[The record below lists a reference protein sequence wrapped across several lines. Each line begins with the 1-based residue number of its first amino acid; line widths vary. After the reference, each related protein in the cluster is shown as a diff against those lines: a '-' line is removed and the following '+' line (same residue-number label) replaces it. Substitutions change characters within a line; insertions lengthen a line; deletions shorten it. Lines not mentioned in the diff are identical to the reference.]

1 MILLIVSLALVS
13 MFIFLLMPVVKL
25 PKKIESETKEW
36 ELKKGTTQ
44 WEIYKGTKLYELELW
59 WDKDHLDYMSFY
71 DKYGFY
77 PTPPRKV
84 EKDYPRLLRGA
95 SNHFHIS
102 MDSGSVSFIP
112 KDSADFSR
120 VMILG
125 PSARL
130 IEINNEIEQTEG
142 KLKEIKNQVPD
153 SEFFRDSTDKIWDSI
168 SQFQKEIE
176 ELEKERAEIAETML
190 DGLKKKDLIWNS

>member
-1 MILLIVSLALVS
+1 
-13 MFIFLLMPVVKL
+13 MFIFLLMPVVKF

-36 ELKKGTTQ
+36 ELKKGTLQ

-59 WDKDHLDYMSFY
+59 WDKDHLSYTSFY

-77 PTPPRKV
+77 STPPILFDSTSESGKGL
-84 EKDYPRLLRGA
+84 PSTLRGA
-95 SNHFHIS
+95 SNHFHLS
-102 MDSGSVSFIP
+102 RDSGSISFIP
-112 KDSADFSR
+112 RDSADFSR

-125 PSARL
+125 PGAR
-130 IEINNEIEQTEG
+130 ISEINNEVERTER
-142 KLKEIKNQVPD
+142 KLKEIKNQIPD

-190 DGLKKKDLIWNS
+190 DGLKKKDLMWNS